1 VRDRHPRPETDFLAA
16 LARRYDT
23 FVMAQAKARHEAF
36 PDRFFNVGFAIDP
49 SGEIVLKH
57 HKLTTLYPV
66 EHSMTPHD
74 VFDRWVDMYGP
85 HARRVLPRS
94 ADTEIG
100 RLPC

>member
-1 VRDRHPRPETDFLAA
+1 
-16 LARRYDT
+16 
-23 FVMAQAKARHEAF
+23 MAQAKARHEAF

-57 HKLTTLYPV
+57 YKLTTLYPV

-74 VFDRWVDMYGP
+74 VWDQWIELYGLTLDAFFP
-85 HARRVLPRS
+85 V

-100 RLPC
+100 RLGRADGQRGLLPGERARAWR